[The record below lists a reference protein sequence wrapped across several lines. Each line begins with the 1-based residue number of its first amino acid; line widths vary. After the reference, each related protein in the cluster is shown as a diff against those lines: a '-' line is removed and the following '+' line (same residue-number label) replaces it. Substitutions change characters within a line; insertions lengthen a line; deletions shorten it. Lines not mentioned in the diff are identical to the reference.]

1 VFLSSTYVKVSAK
14 GVTIPKMAEL
24 SSIYRAPKKLAVM
37 LFWGGYHQ
45 KSPVATRETLPEK
58 GHCLPT
64 VTDNLSELALG
75 RAYFLV
81 LLSHHH

>member
-1 VFLSSTYVKVSAK
+1 MFLSSTYVKVSAK

-24 SSIYRAPKKLAVM
+24 SSIYRAPKTLAVM
-37 LFWGGYHQ
+37 LFGGYHQ
-45 KSPVATRETLPEK
+45 KSLVATRETLPEK